1 VRQQENACVSTARD
15 VFDHASPDLRA
26 RLGLK
31 TYGTLGNINGTR
43 VEHQRA
49 AFGSTAVDFPDAL
62 IGENAE
68 LIPLPA
74 TRKL

>member
-1 VRQQENACVSTARD
+1 

-49 AFGSTAVDFPDAL
+49 AFGSTEVDFPDAL

-68 LIPLPA
+68 LIPLAA

>member
-1 VRQQENACVSTARD
+1 
-15 VFDHASPDLRA
+15 
-26 RLGLK
+26 
-31 TYGTLGNINGTR
+31 LGNINGTR

-49 AFGSTAVDFPDAL
+49 AFGSTEVDFPDAL

-68 LIPLPA
+68 LIPLAA